1 MSAAEHVPVETVG
14 SYRIVRKL
22 GEGGMGAVYEAV
34 HKQIGRRAAI
44 KLLRP
49 EHSSNQELLARF
61 FNEARAVNIV
71 QHPSLVGIYEFGQT
85 PDGAAYIVMEY
96 LAGDSLRARLKKVG
110 GRLGSSCVLIAR
122 QIATAL
128 AATHD
133 KRIIHRDLKPDNVM
147 LVPDPEVPGGERV
160 KVLDFGIAK
169 LSGDV
174 GPEGVSIRTRTGA
187 VLGTPRYM
195 APEQCRGN
203 TPVEEHADVYALG
216 VMLFEMVA
224 GVPPFQSNA
233 FGELVALHMFAAP
246 PPLRLFAPEAPEEL
260 LHLVHQM
267 LAKSASE
274 RPSMAEVAQ
283 RLGQLEERPDAGFR
297 PANEGM
303 AINTL
308 TMPEGPGMSEI
319 AERLGQLDAR
329 TADGPSSESQSTGP
343 ATVTIPP
350 TPVPSAL
357 IPPAAPVAKR
367 WRGIAA
373 ASVAVALCAGGL
385 IAFRRGLEP
394 SPESTTELP
403 SARSAQI
410 AAPVAPV
417 AVISS
422 VVSTSAAAAAPD
434 VAPSPSAPPV
444 RAEESLTFARDC
456 VEEEKAGRF
465 KAAVTACQKA
475 LSSNPDQIELQRAL
489 RRAERALAR
498 KSPAHAPA
506 LPSSLARGNENPPSP
521 TFQPVKPLD

>member
-1 MSAAEHVPVETVG
+1 MSAAEHAPETVG

-22 GEGGMGAVYEAV
+22 GEGGMGAVFEAV
-34 HKQIGRRAAI
+34 HKQIGRLAAI

-71 QHPSLVGIYEFGQT
+71 QHPSLVSIYEFGQT

-96 LAGDSLRARLKKVG
+96 LPGDSLRARLRKAG
-110 GRLGSSCVLIAR
+110 GRLGPPCVLIAR

-133 KRIIHRDLKPDNVM
+133 KRIIHRDLKPDNIM

-174 GPEGVSIRTRTGA
+174 GPEGASVRTRTGA

-203 TPVEEHADVYALG
+203 TAVEEHADVYALG
-216 VMLFEMVA
+216 IMLFEMVA

-260 LHLVHQM
+260 LQLVHQM
-267 LAKSASE
+267 LAKSASD

-297 PANEGM
+297 PADQGM

-308 TMPEGPGMSEI
+308 TMPEGPGMSEV
-319 AERLGQLDAR
+319 AQRLGQLEAKLV
-329 TADGPSSESQSTGP
+329 DGASSVSESTGP

-350 TPVPSAL
+350 TPVPSAV
-357 IPPAAPVAKR
+357 IPPAVPAARR
-367 WRGIAA
+367 WRGIATA
-373 ASVAVALCAGGL
+373 TAAVALCTGGL
-385 IAFRRGLEP
+385 IMFRSGPGHAPEP
-394 SPESTTELP
+394 VKELP
-403 SARSAQI
+403 SARAAQV
-410 AAPVAPV
+410 AA
-417 AVISS
+417 S
-422 VVSTSAAAAAPD
+422 VVPNVSSPVAAAPD
-434 VAPSPSAPPV
+434 VAKSPAAAPV
-444 RAEESLTFARDC
+444 HAEGVIPFARDC
-456 VEEEKAGRF
+456 VEEERAGRF

-475 LSSNPDQIELQRAL
+475 LSSNPNQADVRLAL
-489 RRAERALAR
+489 RRAETAIAR
-498 KSPAHAPA
+498 KAPVRA
-506 LPSSLARGNENPPSP
+506 TAAQSAAPRGNRNPPPPP
-521 TFQPVKPLD
+521 TFQTVVPLDN

>member
-1 MSAAEHVPVETVG
+1 MSAAEHVPETVG
-14 SYRIVRKL
+14 AYRIVRKL
-22 GEGGMGAVYEAV
+22 GEGGMGAVFEAV

-71 QHPSLVGIYEFGQT
+71 QHPSLVSIYEFGQN

-96 LAGDSLRARLKKVG
+96 LPGDSLRARLKKAG
-110 GRLGSSCVLIAR
+110 GRLGPPCVLIAR

-133 KRIIHRDLKPDNVM
+133 KRIIHRDLKPDNIM

-169 LSGDV
+169 LTGDP
-174 GPEGVSIRTRTGA
+174 GPEGASVRTRTGA

-203 TPVEEHADVYALG
+203 TAVEEHADVYALG
-216 VMLFEMVA
+216 IMLFEMVA

-267 LAKSASE
+267 LAKSASD

-297 PANEGM
+297 PANQGM

-308 TMPEGPGMSEI
+308 TMPEGPGMSEVVQ
-319 AERLGQLDAR
+319 RLGQMEAR
-329 TADGPSSESQSTGP
+329 TVDGPGSENQSIGP

-350 TPVPSAL
+350 GPGSSVAV
-357 IPPAAPVAKR
+357 PPAVPVTRR
-367 WRGIAA
+367 WQGVAA
-373 ASVAVALCAGGL
+373 ASAAVALCAGGL
-385 IAFRRGLEP
+385 LMFRRGQEPAAEP
-394 SPESTTELP
+394 STQPH
-403 SARSAQI
+403 AVRSAQP
-410 AAPVAPV
+410 AVPVAPV
-417 AVISS
+417 ASLGSGPGIAEPEVASS
-422 VVSTSAAAAAPD
+422 PAAA
-434 VAPSPSAPPV
+434 PV
-444 RAEESLTFARDC
+444 RAEAGPPFARDC

-475 LSSNPDQIELQRAL
+475 LSSNPDQVDVQQAL
-489 RRAERALAR
+489 RRAERGLAR
-498 KSPAHAPA
+498 KAPVRSPPPANVAP
-506 LPSSLARGNENPPSP
+506 RGNGTPQLP